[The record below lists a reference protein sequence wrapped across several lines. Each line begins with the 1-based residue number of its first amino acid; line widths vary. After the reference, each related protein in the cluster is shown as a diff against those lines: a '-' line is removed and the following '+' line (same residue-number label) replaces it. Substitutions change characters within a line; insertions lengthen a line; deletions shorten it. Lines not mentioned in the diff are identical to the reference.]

1 MTNYLKIDVK
11 KMTLVYDRAFAKN
24 CFIVGTAEYA
34 QLQYAM
40 KTFPNFKLEQRSIKK
55 NAKKE
60 CYKGLNYEYMR
71 EYITC
76 HEEKEEREAVLA
88 ELEEM
93 IVISKCHSVAYR
105 YPTIKK
111 WFLEKYPEVKMFGQ
125 TAEEASEEV
134 ETIENMKVVA

>member
-34 QLQYAM
+34 QLQDAM

-71 EYITC
+71 EYIAC
-76 HEEKEEREAVLA
+76 HEEKEDREAVLA

-111 WFLEKYPEVKMFGQ
+111 WFLAKFPEIKEYKEQHAEKVQK
-125 TAEEASEEV
+125 
-134 ETIENMKVVA
+134 ILVAA

>member
-34 QLQYAM
+34 QLQDAM

-60 CYKGLNYEYMR
+60 CYKGLTYDYMR
-71 EYITC
+71 DYINS
-76 HEEKEEREAVLA
+76 HEEKEERKAVMD
-88 ELEEM
+88 ELDEM
-93 IVISKCHSVAYR
+93 LLISECHSVAYR

-111 WFLEKYPEVKMFGQ
+111 WFLEKYPEVKNFGQ
-125 TAEEASEEV
+125 SIEEN
-134 ETIENMKVVA
+134 TRNIKKVA